1 MKILASILALGLL
14 AAPALAATKSFTNV
28 SVVDVK
34 CSQKVAANPDAHTR
48 SCALICAKSGY
59 GILTADKKFIKFDAD
74 GNAKI
79 VKELKESNE
88 TDHLRV
94 DVKGEVQGDTL
105 KVDSIKLL

>member
-1 MKILASILALGLL
+1 MKVLASILALGLL

-28 SVVDVK
+28 PVVDVT
-34 CSQKVAANPDAHTR
+34 CSQKEIANPDAHTR
-48 SCALICAKSGY
+48 SCALMCEKSGY
-59 GILTADKKFIKFDAD
+59 GIVTADKKFIKFDAN

-79 VKELKESNE
+79 AKELKESKA

-94 DVKGEVQGDTL
+94 DVKGDVQGNTL